1 MADILIRN
9 VPDGIALRLKEQAE
23 KKKMSREEFLRK
35 YFQKL
40 AIETE
45 VLFAE
50 DKFGNL
56 VNILLE
62 RLEENNMVMEQCV
75 HKMERL
81 EDNIFEREN
90 GE

>member
-1 MADILIRN
+1 
-9 VPDGIALRLKEQAE
+9 
-23 KKKMSREEFLRK
+23 MSREEFLRK

-75 HKMERL
+75 HTMERL

>member
-9 VPDGIALRLKEQAE
+9 VPDGIALKLKEQAE

-56 VNILLE
+56 VNVLLE
-62 RLEENNMVMEQCV
+62 RLEENNMIMEQCV
-75 HKMERL
+75 HTMERL

>member
-75 HKMERL
+75 HTMERL

>member
-9 VPDGIALRLKEQAE
+9 VPDGIALKLKEQAE

-45 VLFAE
+45 VLFTE

-56 VNILLE
+56 VNVLLE
-62 RLEENNMVMEQCV
+62 RLEENNMIMEQCV
-75 HKMERL
+75 HVMERL

-90 GE
+90 DE

>member
-9 VPDGIALRLKEQAE
+9 VPDGIALKLKEQAE

-75 HKMERL
+75 HTMERL

>member
-75 HKMERL
+75 HTMERL

-90 GE
+90 DE

>member
-9 VPDGIALRLKEQAE
+9 VPDGIALKLKEQAE

-45 VLFAE
+45 VLFTE

-62 RLEENNMVMEQCV
+62 RLEENNMIMEQCV
-75 HKMERL
+75 HVMERL

-90 GE
+90 DE

>member
-62 RLEENNMVMEQCV
+62 RLDENNMVMEQCV
-75 HKMERL
+75 HTMERL

>member
-9 VPDGIALRLKEQAE
+9 VPDGIALKLKEQAE

-75 HKMERL
+75 HTMERL

-90 GE
+90 DE

>member
-9 VPDGIALRLKEQAE
+9 VPDGIALKLKEQAE

-56 VNILLE
+56 VNVLLE
-62 RLEENNMVMEQCV
+62 RLEENNMIMEQCV
-75 HKMERL
+75 HTMERL

-90 GE
+90 DE

>member
-9 VPDGIALRLKEQAE
+9 VPDGIALKLKEQAE

-45 VLFAE
+45 VLFTE

-56 VNILLE
+56 VNILME

-75 HKMERL
+75 HTMERL

>member
-9 VPDGIALRLKEQAE
+9 VPDGIALKLKEQAE
-23 KKKMSREEFLRK
+23 KKKMSRDEFLRK

-56 VNILLE
+56 VNVLLE

-75 HKMERL
+75 HTMERL

>member
-9 VPDGIALRLKEQAE
+9 VPDGVALRLNEKAERKEL
-23 KKKMSREEFLRK
+23 SREAFLRK

-56 VNILLE
+56 VNVLLE

-75 HKMERL
+75 HIMERL

>member
-56 VNILLE
+56 VNVLLE

-75 HKMERL
+75 HTMERL

>member
-40 AIETE
+40 AIEIE

-75 HKMERL
+75 HTMERL

>member
-9 VPDGIALRLKEQAE
+9 VPDGIALKLKEQAE

-56 VNILLE
+56 VNVLLE

-75 HKMERL
+75 HTMERL

>member
-75 HKMERL
+75 HVMERL

-90 GE
+90 DE